1 MYYKKIKLS
10 DNGKQFYYNG
20 KPVFKV
26 FEEALK
32 FHAPGL
38 AAVKDETGWYHIN
51 CNGQAIYKKRY
62 KQTFGYYDNRAAV
75 TDIYGNCY
83 HINEKGFKVYN
94 EKYAFCGNY
103 QENKCVIRDK
113 KGRYFH
119 IDIHGNRLYTEC
131 YRYVGDFKDGIAC
144 VRLENGKFLHINS
157 KGIPLNGKMYD
168 DLGVFHKGFATA
180 KDKYGWFHIGKD
192 GEAIYSERYL
202 IIEPFYNGFSL
213 VTNKKVK

>member
-62 KQTFGYYDNRAAV
+62 KQTFGYYDTHMNQNGNEIFASSWLSSYHGKGYNH
-75 TDIYGNCY
+75 THIYQPYPISGITSLNSQAHVC
-83 HINEKGFKVYN
+83 GSKV
-94 EKYAFCGNY
+94 
-103 QENKCVIRDK
+103 
-113 KGRYFH
+113 
-119 IDIHGNRLYTEC
+119 
-131 YRYVGDFKDGIAC
+131 
-144 VRLENGKFLHINS
+144 S
-157 KGIPLNGKMYD
+157 
-168 DLGVFHKGFATA
+168 
-180 KDKYGWFHIGKD
+180 
-192 GEAIYSERYL
+192 IYSQLQVASGTTFSAGNNKIITYSNNVVGLPLYSLSARAITCWVNLTTSNGSMFKCIPAYL
-202 IIEPFYNGFSL
+202 S
-213 VTNKKVK
+213 VKDDNELRATLL